1 MATALGYSPQVA
13 AFHHIAHAVGHHV
26 LQHYSLFD
34 GVYRDKQ
41 SRVDLVLHT
50 ELARFDTEFYPF
62 SPEDEQLKNVLIGGK
77 LRPFIVQRMF

>member
-62 SPEDEQLKNVLIGGK
+62 SPEDEQLK
-77 LRPFIVQRMF
+77 MS